1 MQGSEDE
8 DAIIEACQN
17 KQEDMTVAVLRALS
31 SGASEVGNDKL
42 ARVNDRAI
50 DEIEQPGRA
59 QGNPSGS

>member
-17 KQEDMTVAVLRALS
+17 KLEDMTVAVLRALS
-31 SGASEVGNDKL
+31 SGASEVENDML
-42 ARVNDRAI
+42 ARVIDRAI

-59 QGNPSGS
+59 REPTRS